1 MLSIRQARPLQA
13 VVLAMKLADR
23 DLRKR
28 INNATRDTLNPV
40 WRRAVDE
47 RMQSR
52 VDQRV
57 FGTGTRIA
65 AGNPPSAVAGSSSRR
80 LPGGLVPL
88 ENWRAWEFGA
98 VARDSTYTEYPRAAH
113 TRRQGGQT
121 VQVRGS
127 RVRRRTLV
135 QVPAHVRT
143 GRVLYPAF
151 AELAPRVAAL
161 WAQIVVREYAESL
174 EAAGKE

>member
-1 MLSIRQARPLQA
+1 MFSIRQSRPLQA

-23 DLRKR
+23 DLKKK

-47 RMQSR
+47 RMADR

-57 FGTGTRIA
+57 FGSGTRIA
-65 AGNPPSAVAGSSSRR
+65 AGNPPAAVAGSSRR
-80 LPGGLVPL
+80 RMAGGLVPL

-98 VARDSTYTEYPRAAH
+98 VGRDTSYTSYPRAAY
-113 TRRQGGQT
+113 TRRQGGRA
-121 VQVRGS
+121 VQVRAGT
-127 RVRRRTLV
+127 VRRRTLV
-135 QVPAHVRT
+135 QVPSNVRT

-151 AELAPRVAAL
+151 AELAPRVASL
-161 WAQIVVREYAESL
+161 WAQIVVKEYASAS

>member
-1 MLSIRQARPLQA
+1 MLSIRQSRPLQA

-23 DLRKR
+23 DLKKR
-28 INNATRDTLNPV
+28 INQATRETMNPV
-40 WRRAVDE
+40 WRRAVDQ
-47 RMQSR
+47 RMEDR

-65 AGNPPSAVAGSSSRR
+65 AGNPPSAVAGSSRR
-80 LPGGLVPL
+80 RIAGGLVPL

-98 VARDSTYTEYPRAAH
+98 VGRESSYTEYPRAAH
-113 TRRQGGQT
+113 TRRQAGQI
-121 VQVRGS
+121 VQVRSG

-135 QVPAHVRT
+135 QVPARAST

-151 AELAPRVAAL
+151 AEVAPRVAAL
-161 WAQIVVREYAESL
+161 WAQIVVQQYAQAL
-174 EAAGKE
+174 EAAGEE

>member
-1 MLSIRQARPLQA
+1 MLSIRTARPLQA
-13 VVLAMKLADR
+13 VVLALKLADR

-28 INNATRDTLNPV
+28 INDATRETLNPV

-47 RMQSR
+47 RMQDR

-65 AGNPPSAVAGSSSRR
+65 AGNPPAAVAGSSRRR

-98 VARDSTYTEYPRAAH
+98 VGRDTSFTEYPRAAY
-113 TRRQGGQT
+113 TRHQGGQA
-121 VQVRGS
+121 VQVRAG
-127 RVRRRTLV
+127 RVRRRTLA
-135 QVPAHVRT
+135 QVPSRASS

-161 WAQIVVREYAESL
+161 WAQIVVQQYAQAL
-174 EAAGKE
+174 EASGEE

>member
-1 MLSIRQARPLQA
+1 VLSIRQARPLQA

-28 INNATRDTLNPV
+28 INGATRDTLNPV

-47 RMQSR
+47 RTRDR

-65 AGNPPSAVAGSSSRR
+65 AGNPPSAVAGSSRRR
-80 LPGGLVPL
+80 LPGGLTPV
-88 ENWRAWEFGA
+88 ESWRAWEFGA
-98 VARDSTYTEYPRAAH
+98 VGGASSFTEYPRAAY
-113 TRRQGGQT
+113 TRRQDGRS
-121 VQVRGS
+121 VQVRAG

-135 QVPAHVRT
+135 QVPSRHPN

-161 WAQIVVREYAESL
+161 WAQIVVQQYAQAL
-174 EAAGKE
+174 EAAGEE